1 MKAEIKHK
9 VIVVSLTQEETFA
22 IQDGK
27 AISDRP
33 GVTMP
38 DAKINVWPLSAIEPD
53 DSLKDRWSDDRLEKG
68 LRAPLRGRMD
78 TDGDL
83 SVFVPAIKLSDVRI
97 SFASLPREAIIMP
110 GTKDED
116 KDEFVKKAIPEK
128 GVIVAF
134 GGSLKVVDV
143 NATYYQEEE

>member
-1 MKAEIKHK
+1 MKAER
-9 VIVVSLTQEETFA
+9 TQRA
-22 IQDGK
+22 ITVHLSADEIFELQAGK
-27 AISDRP
+27 NIGGRFGA
-33 GVTMP
+33 TLP

-110 GTKDED
+110 GTRDED
-116 KDEFVKKAIPEK
+116 KKEFLKKAIPEK
-128 GVIVAF
+128 GVIVVF
-134 GGSLKVVDV
+134 GGSLQVVNV

>member
-1 MKAEIKHK
+1 MKTEKTPKI
-9 VIVVSLTQEETFA
+9 IVVSLSQEEVFK
-22 IQDGK
+22 IQAGNVV
-27 AISDRP
+27 SDRP
-33 GVTMP
+33 GITMP
-38 DAKINVWPLSAIEPD
+38 DAKINVWPLSDIEPD

-110 GTKDED
+110 GTRDED
-116 KDEFVKKAIPEK
+116 KKEFLKKAIPEK

-134 GGSLKVVDV
+134 GGSLRIVDV
-143 NATYYQEEE
+143 NAEYYKEKE

>member
-1 MKAEIKHK
+1 MKTEKTPKI
-9 VIVVSLTQEETFA
+9 IVVSLSQEEVFK
-22 IQDGK
+22 IQAGNVV
-27 AISDRP
+27 SDRP
-33 GVTMP
+33 GITMP

-110 GTKDED
+110 GTRNED
-116 KDEFVKKAIPEK
+116 KKEFLKKAIPEK

-134 GGSLKVVDV
+134 GGSLRIVDV
-143 NATYYQEEE
+143 NAEYYKEKE

>member
-1 MKAEIKHK
+1 MKVERTEEQI
-9 VIVVSLTQEETFA
+9 SLRLSQEEVFK
-22 IQDGK
+22 IQAGNVV
-27 AISDRP
+27 SDRP
-33 GVTMP
+33 GITMP

-110 GTKDED
+110 GTRDED
-116 KDEFVKKAIPEK
+116 KKEFLKKAIPER
-128 GVIVAF
+128 GIIVHF
-134 GGSLKVVDV
+134 GGSLKVIDV
-143 NATYYQEEE
+143 PRLYYG